1 MLADTIF
8 DAIIFLIQR
17 FLLPVMPTDF
27 LMFSFH
33 DFENSLSGV
42 SGMITKSFSG
52 ISNVF
57 PVELVLYFI
66 IILITA
72 EVALFGIKGIMWVIN
87 VFRGSGA

>member
-1 MLADTIF
+1 MLADGVF

-17 FLLPVMPTDF
+17 FLLPVMPSDF
-27 LMFSFH
+27 LVFSFH
-33 DFENSLSGV
+33 DFQTSLAGI

-52 ISNVF
+52 ISNIF
-57 PVELVLYFI
+57 PVELVLYFV

-72 EVALFGIKGIMWVIN
+72 EIALFGIKGIMWIIN